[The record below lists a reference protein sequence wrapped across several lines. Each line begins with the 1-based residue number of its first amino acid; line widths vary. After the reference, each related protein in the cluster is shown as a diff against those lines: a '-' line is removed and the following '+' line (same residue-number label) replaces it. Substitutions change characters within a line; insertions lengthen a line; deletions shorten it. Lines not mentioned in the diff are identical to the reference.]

1 MNVVVLT
8 LGPEYGSVQD
18 LELCL
23 DLLLLLL
30 LLFLLRFDAVT
41 GVHPFVFRS
50 PMVIVSGQ

>member
-23 DLLLLLL
+23 DLL